1 MVVTVPKFVLYCRSE
16 ISALGIYQLQ
26 AIKFAIDTINNDSKL
41 LPTVKLWLNVYD
53 ANAFEEED
61 TYLLQELKRHG
72 NWDPV
77 VGIIGPGS
85 NSATMTLL
93 NHPGYKLVGN
103 LLSFTVNPHFFF
115 VMLSLQEIHNL
126 GVKIKPCFSPLL
138 SLIRLDEITFS
149 SF

>member
-1 MVVTVPKFVLYCRSE
+1 MLVTMPKFVLLCRSE
-16 ISALGIYQLQ
+16 VSTIGIYQLL

-41 LPTVKLWLNVYD
+41 LPTVKLGLNVYD

-93 NHPGYKLVGN
+93 NHPGFKLVGN

-115 VMLSLQEIHNL
+115 VMLSLHEIHNL